1 LDFNIFTQ
9 NFEVVEDEATK
20 QSLYLTSGPHFELDY
35 DLTIASA
42 KKIYA
47 SMFPDE
53 PFLPRAPDPDEII
66 LGDPAEDN
74 DEQTEVNDEQTEA
87 EKEEIEGEV
96 KEAAPTGSPESS

>member
-1 LDFNIFTQ
+1 MDFNIFTQ
-9 NFEVVEDEATK
+9 NFEVVENEVTK

-35 DLTIASA
+35 DITIDIA

-47 SMFPDE
+47 SMYPDE

-74 DEQTEVNDEQTEA
+74 DEQTEV
-87 EKEEIEGEV
+87 EKEEIEGEEV
-96 KEAAPTGSPESS
+96 KEASPADSPESS